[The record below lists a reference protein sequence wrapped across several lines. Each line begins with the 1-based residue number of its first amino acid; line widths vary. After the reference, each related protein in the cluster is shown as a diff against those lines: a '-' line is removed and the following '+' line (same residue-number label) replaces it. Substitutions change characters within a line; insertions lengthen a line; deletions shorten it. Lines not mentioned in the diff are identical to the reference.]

1 MFAAQVAPGGR
12 RALGHH
18 GDDLVNDKFCRRRA
32 NAEGLR
38 ELHSGSTRIPCCQRC
53 RLYFLISKYA
63 STWPEWLMILS
74 GFITFSMLLG
84 SLIPYMIGQG
94 KSAPVTVWRGR

>member
-1 MFAAQVAPGGR
+1 MSVGFLICAP
-12 RALGHH
+12 AML
-18 GDDLVNDKFCRRRA
+18 
-32 NAEGLR
+32 
-38 ELHSGSTRIPCCQRC
+38 
-53 RLYFLISKYA
+53 FLISKYA

-94 KSAPVTVWRGR
+94 KSAPVTVWRGRDGYYYHFYSGVYCAWADTQRMQPAQTGYDRKES